1 MKQSKSLGKPFEI
14 SKWAV
19 AEAYR
24 RVKANKGAAGVDG
37 LSIEGFESNLKGNLY
52 KVWNRMSGECSRY
65 RSTFDAGILTEATR
79 PT

>member
-24 RVKANKGAAGVDG
+24 RVKTNKGAAGVDG
-37 LSIEGFESNLKGNLY
+37 QSVEKFESF
-52 KVWNRMSGECSRY
+52 WPTCSCTT
-65 RSTFDAGILTEATR
+65 RSTCG
-79 PT
+79 